1 MAGVMTSV
9 LLAEDRGAVRVLTL
23 NRPDKLNALNQALTQ
38 ALYEALLA
46 ADGDAQVGAVV
57 LTGAGRAFC
66 AGADVSEFKTL
77 TAEDPQAIAARGD
90 LTMRLHLAFTQIAK
104 PVVAAARGHA
114 VGGGCGLALA
124 CDMVVAS
131 ESARLGYPEI
141 KRGIVAAVVLANLVR
156 QVGRKT
162 AFELVALGESV
173 TAERALALG
182 LVNRVVP
189 DNRLLD
195 EAVAVATTLA
205 GMSRVAMAATKRLFH
220 RVADM
225 ALDDAL
231 AVGRDANIIMR
242 GYREKP

>member
-1 MAGVMTSV
+1 MTDV
-9 LLAEDRGAVRVLTL
+9 LLVEDRGAARILTM
-23 NRPDKLNALNQALTQ
+23 NRPDKLNALNHALTQ
-38 ALYEALLA
+38 ALHDALHA
-46 ADGDAQVGAVV
+46 ADGDAQVGAIV

-77 TAEDPQAIAARGD
+77 TTEDPHAIAARGD

-131 ESARLGYPEI
+131 DTAKLGYPEI

-156 QVGRKT
+156 QVGRKA

-173 TAERALALG
+173 TAERALMLG

-189 DNRLLD
+189 DDRLLD

-220 RVADM
+220 RVADLSL
-225 ALDDAL
+225 ADAL
-231 AVGRDANIIMR
+231 EAGRNANIAMR
-242 GYREKP
+242 GYKDKV